1 MKFYSQ
7 NFVEGQAKFNVYADI
22 TSYGGTF
29 SMKSKTLGNGYSTVT
44 NVRAVQ
50 LGDSGLYLADEI
62 ALTGAT
68 GGVYTQS
75 SCKFNIENFNIGSTG
90 SYKPIEESGSG
101 AGNFNLEATAIGMV
115 SKINSASF
123 RSISTKSAVTGALDV
138 TVYSESYTHELSLT
152 VNGRTI
158 FDRSSPSL
166 TTVTLSTSEIKAIY
180 NAQSTS
186 TTAPGILSL
195 RTYQGSNLLGTSTY
209 SVTFTL
215 ADIPSLTASYS
226 YSNIWAKN
234 NKGIQN
240 LSYITITG
248 TCAATEG
255 SGGKLTIS
263 YQGQKRSTEI
273 NGAFTSDLWTC
284 PSAGA
289 YDITVQYDDNRGLS
303 VKTIL
308 NTTIV
313 LRPKPEINYEQAPT
327 IQYGRAGGDDYFIPA
342 TSGADICLSFP
353 SSTTK
358 DNLFSYIPLEYATS
372 DNSTYRQT
380 SLILKHTLKNKADT
394 TTLINNAV
402 LDFNEDGTLVKS
414 SFIFDT
420 GLANPDTY
428 NYIITASDGL
438 NDEVFPLFKLTTMP
452 PKYTINARPS
462 GQGIAFGG
470 PVANEDN
477 YFDVYWQPRFSSPL
491 PISSGGTG
499 ANTLAEAKQNL
510 GLNARVEGTT
520 LILN

>member
-44 NVRAVQ
+44 NARTVQ

-62 ALTGAT
+62 IITGAT

-75 SCKFNIENFNIGSTG
+75 SCKFNVENFTIGSTG
-90 SYKPIEESGSG
+90 SYKPTEESGSG
-101 AGNFNLEATAIGMV
+101 AGNFSLEATAIGMV

-123 RSISTKSAVTGALDV
+123 PSLSTSTAVTGSMNATL
-138 TVYSESYTHELSLT
+138 YSESYTHELALI

-166 TTVTLSTSEIKAIY
+166 TAIELSTSEIKAIY

-186 TTAPGILSL
+186 TTAPGILTL
-195 RTYQGSNLLGTSTY
+195 RTYQGSTLLGTSTY
-209 SVTFTL
+209 AVTFTL
-215 ADIPSLTASYS
+215 SDKPSLTASYE
-226 YSNIWAKN
+226 YTNIWAKDN
-234 NKGIQN
+234 QGIQN
-240 LSYITITG
+240 LSYISISG

-255 SGGKLTIS
+255 SGGTLTIS
-263 YQGQKRSTEI
+263 YQGQKRSLEI
-273 NGAFTSDLWTC
+273 NGSFVSDLWTC

-303 VKTIL
+303 TKTVL
-308 NTTIV
+308 HTTV
-313 LRPKPEINYEQAPT
+313 ALRPKPEIDYSQAPT
-327 IQYGRAGGDDYFIPA
+327 IQYGRAGADDYFIPA
-342 TSGADICLSFP
+342 ATGADICLSFP

-358 DNLFSYIPLEYATS
+358 SNLFSYTPITYATA
-372 DNSTYRQT
+372 DNTTYRQT
-380 SLILKHTLKNKADT
+380 AITLKHTLKDKAGT
-394 TTLINNAV
+394 TTLIDNAAIG
-402 LDFNEDGTLVKS
+402 FNEDGSLTKS
-414 SFIFDT
+414 TFVFDT

-428 NYIITASDGL
+428 NYVITASDGL
-438 NDEVFPLFKLTTMP
+438 NDEIFSLFKLTTMP

-470 PVANEDN
+470 PVADEDN

>member
-7 NFVEGQAKFNVYADI
+7 NFIEGQAKFNVYADI
-22 TSYGGTF
+22 TAYGGTF

-44 NVRAVQ
+44 NVRTVQ

-62 ALTGAT
+62 AITGAT
-68 GGVYTQS
+68 GGNYNQS
-75 SCKFNIENFNIGSTG
+75 SCKFNIENFTVGSTK
-90 SYKPIEESGSG
+90 SYAPIEESGSG
-101 AGNFNLEATAIGMV
+101 AGNFSLEAMAIGMV

-123 RSISTKSAVTGALDV
+123 RSISTRSAVTGSLSV
-138 TVYSESYTHELSLT
+138 TTYSDSYTHELSLA

-166 TTVTLSTSEIKAIY
+166 TAITLSTSEVKAIY

-186 TTAPGILSL
+186 TTAQGILIL
-195 RTYQGSNLLGTSTY
+195 ETYQGSTLLGSSSYT
-209 SVTFTL
+209 VTFTL
-215 ADIPSLTASYS
+215 ADVPTLTASYS
-226 YSNIWAKN
+226 YSNIWAAD

-255 SGGKLTIS
+255 SGGTLTIS
-263 YQGQKRSTEI
+263 YQGQKRSVEI
-273 NGAFTSDLWTC
+273 NGDFTSELWTC

-303 VKTIL
+303 VKTVL
-308 NTTIV
+308 NTSIV
-313 LRPKPEINYEQAPT
+313 LRPKPEIDYNQVPT

-342 TSGADICLSFP
+342 TSGADICLIFP
-353 SSTTK
+353 LDTTK
-358 DNLFSYIPLEYATS
+358 TNLFTYTPITYATA
-372 DNSTYRQT
+372 DNPTLRES
-380 SLILKHTLKNKADT
+380 SISLKHTLKDKT
-394 TTLINNAV
+394 GTVTLIDNAAIE
-402 LDFNEDGTLVKS
+402 FNEDGTLTKS
-414 SFIFDT
+414 NYIFST

-428 NYIITASDGL
+428 NYTITATDGL
-438 NDEVFPLFKLTTMP
+438 NDEIINLFKLTTMP

-470 PVANEDN
+470 PVAQDDG

-499 ANTLAEAKQNL
+499 ATTLTEAKQNL

-520 LILN
+520 LILS

>member
-7 NFVEGQAKFNVYADI
+7 NFIEGQAKFNVYADI
-22 TSYGGTF
+22 TPYGGTF
-29 SMKSKTLGNGYSTVT
+29 SMKTKTLGNGYSTVS

-101 AGNFNLEATAIGMV
+101 AGNFSLEATAIGMI

-123 RSISTKSAVTGALDV
+123 HPLKTSNAVTGALNV
-138 TVYSESYTHELSLT
+138 TTYSESYTHELSLI

-158 FDRSSPSL
+158 FNRSSPSL
-166 TTVTLSTSEIKAIY
+166 TAVTLSTSEIKAIY
-180 NAQSTS
+180 NAWSTS
-186 TTAPGILSL
+186 TTALGVLTL
-195 RTYQGSNLLGTSTY
+195 RTYQGSSLLGTSTY
-209 SVTFTL
+209 TVTFIL
-215 ADIPSLTASYS
+215 ADVPTLTASYE
-226 YSNIWAKN
+226 YTNIWAKDN
-234 NKGIQN
+234 QGIQN
-240 LSYITITG
+240 LSYITVTG

-263 YQGQKRSTEI
+263 YQGQKRSIEI
-273 NGAFTSDLWTC
+273 NGAFTSNLWTC

-303 VKTIL
+303 TKTVL
-308 NTTIV
+308 HTTIV
-313 LRPKPEINYEQAPT
+313 LRPKPEINYKQAPT
-327 IQYGRAGGDDYFIPA
+327 IQYGRAGGEDYFIPA
-342 TSGADICLSFP
+342 ASGADICLTFP

-358 DNLFSYIPLEYATS
+358 SNLFTYTPITYATA
-372 DNSTYRQT
+372 DNPTFRES
-380 SLILKHTLKNKADT
+380 SISLKHSLKNKADT
-394 TTLINNAV
+394 TTLIDNAV
-402 LDFNEDGTLVKS
+402 LGFNEDGTLVKS

-428 NYIITASDGL
+428 NYIITTSDDL
-438 NDEVFPLFKLTTMP
+438 NEEVFPLFKLTTMP

-470 PVANEDN
+470 PVAEEDN
-477 YFDVYWQPRFSSPL
+477 YFDVYWKPRFSSPL

>member
-22 TSYGGTF
+22 TTHGGTF

-44 NVRAVQ
+44 NVRTVQ

-62 ALTGAT
+62 SITGAT

-75 SCKFNIENFNIGSTG
+75 SCKFNIENFNIGSTS

-138 TVYSESYTHELSLT
+138 TVYSESYTHELALT

-166 TTVTLSTSEIKAIY
+166 TAITLSTSEIKAIY

-186 TTAPGILSL
+186 TTAPGILTL

-209 SVTFTL
+209 AVTFTL
-215 ADIPSLTASYS
+215 ADVPTLTASYE
-226 YSNIWAKN
+226 YTNIWAKD

-263 YQGQKRSTEI
+263 YQGQKRSIEI
-273 NGAFTSDLWTC
+273 NGAFTSNLWTC
-284 PSAGA
+284 PSAGT

-303 VKTIL
+303 VKTTL
-308 NTTIV
+308 NTTVV

-327 IQYGRAGGDDYFIPA
+327 IQYGRAGGEDDFIPA

-358 DNLFSYIPLEYATS
+358 SNLYSYTPLEYATT
-372 DNSTYRQT
+372 DNTTYRQT
-380 SLILKHTLKNKADT
+380 SLILRHTLKNKVGT
-394 TTLINNAV
+394 TTLIDNAAIG
-402 LDFNEDGTLVKS
+402 FNEDGSLTKS
-414 SFIFDT
+414 TFVFST

-428 NYIITASDGL
+428 NYAITASDGL
-438 NDEVFPLFKLTTMP
+438 NDETFSLFKLTTMP

-470 PVANEDN
+470 PVADEDN
-477 YFDVYWQPRFSSPL
+477 YFDVYWQPRFSKPL

>member
-44 NVRAVQ
+44 NIRAVQ

-62 ALTGAT
+62 AITGAT

-101 AGNFNLEATAIGMV
+101 AGNFTLEATAIGMI

-123 RSISTKSAVTGALDV
+123 HSISTKSAVTGALNV
-138 TVYSESYTHELSLT
+138 TVYSESYTHELALT

-166 TTVTLSTSEIKAIY
+166 TAITLSTSEIKAIY
-180 NAQSTS
+180 SAQSTS
-186 TTAPGILSL
+186 TTAPGILTL

-209 SVTFTL
+209 AVTFTL
-215 ADIPSLTASYS
+215 VDVPTLTASYE
-226 YSNIWAKN
+226 YSNIWAKD

-263 YQGQKRSTEI
+263 YQGQKRSMEI
-273 NGAFTSDLWTC
+273 NGAFTSNLWTC

-289 YDITVQYDDNRGLS
+289 YDITVQYNDNRGLS
-303 VKTIL
+303 VKTTL
-308 NTTIV
+308 NTTVI
-313 LRPKPEINYEQAPT
+313 LRPKPEINYEQAPI
-327 IQYGRAGGDDYFIPA
+327 IQYGRAGGEDYFIPA
-342 TSGADICLSFP
+342 ASGADICLSFP

-358 DNLFSYIPLEYATS
+358 SNLFTYTPITYATV
-372 DNSTYRQT
+372 DNPTLRES
-380 SLILKHTLKNKADT
+380 SISLKHTLKNKAGT
-394 TTLINNAV
+394 TTLIDNAV
-402 LDFNEDGTLVKS
+402 LGFNEDGTLVKS

-428 NYIITASDGL
+428 NYMITATDGL
-438 NDEVFPLFKLTTMP
+438 NDEITNLFKLTTMP

-499 ANTLAEAKQNL
+499 ANTITEAKQNL